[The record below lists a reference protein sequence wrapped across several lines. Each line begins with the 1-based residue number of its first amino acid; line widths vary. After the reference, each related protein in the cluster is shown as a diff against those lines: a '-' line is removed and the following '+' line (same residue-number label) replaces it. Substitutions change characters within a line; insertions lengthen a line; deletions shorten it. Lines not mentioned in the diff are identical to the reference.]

1 MFLLGIMK
9 KIMSKISKIVS
20 FILGILFIVVPLSS
34 CASID
39 SNGQSTASLSNERF
53 IYDSSLDQTRFD
65 FYMGISNG
73 TIYNSD
79 KQEFTFE
86 FYYDGVSLG
95 MDTLYYS
102 LNIDASSTKTYSC
115 YAYLDGHID
124 EVEFVRWDCN
134 YLSFWDTYFGYLIGI
149 IVCVVVLATIYIIT
163 MIVQDIDLNEVGEFI
178 TDHFYFVFMVIVP
191 LIPYFIVSGVSNAWN
206 WMPPVLIIGG
216 IVLLVGICLLA
227 HLIKYFVENRDFKFA
242 TASCLKD
249 TETGKEYFIEDLLDD
264 EESLNMF
271 SKNELIEYCKENGI
285 KGYSNLNKAE
295 LVALVMGKK
304 IEFNKNKAIIKND
317 SNTITF
323 DDIAGLKNAKESF
336 NEKVILP
343 IKHRE
348 LYRKYN
354 KKVGGG
360 ILLYGLPGTGKTM
373 FAEAASNALDAL
385 FIPIKCSDI
394 KSKWYGESEQK
405 VKEIFTKARKAKRA
419 IIFFDEF
426 ESIGSKRKDDG
437 EDSGGNGSLVTQIL
451 VEMQGI
457 GSFSNGNILLVIA
470 ATNKP
475 WLIDSAFLR
484 PGRFDELIYIPL
496 PDEEARRKMFE
507 LKFAE
512 MPMADN
518 IDYDCIVNISEG
530 FNGAD
535 ITEFVER
542 VKQIAINKSIESKQE
557 HIIDMNDICE
567 VGKNMHSSIV
577 DDEIDKILEFKER
590 NN

>member
-39 SNGQSTASLSNERF
+39 SNGQSTALLSNERF

-115 YAYLDGHID
+115 NAYLDGHID
-124 EVEFVRWDCN
+124 EVEFVSWDCN

-163 MIVQDIDLNEVGEFI
+163 MIVQDIGLDEVGEFI

-242 TASCLKD
+242 TTSCLKD

-271 SKNELIEYCKENGI
+271 SKNELIEYCQENGI

-348 LYRKYN
+348 LYEKYN

-457 GSFSNGNILLVIA
+457 GSSSDGNILLVIA

-496 PDEEARRKMFE
+496 PDEEARRKMFQ
-507 LKFAE
+507 LKFAK

-518 IDYDCIVNISEG
+518 IDYDCVVNISEG

-535 ITEFVER
+535 ITEFVEK

-557 HIIDMNDICE
+557 HIIDMNDILE

-577 DDEIDKILEFKER
+577 DDEIDKIIEFKER

>member
-1 MFLLGIMK
+1 MFLLDIMK
-9 KIMSKISKIVS
+9 KIMSKISKIIF
-20 FILGILFIVVPLSS
+20 FILGILFIVVPLSG

-39 SNGQSTASLSNERF
+39 SNSQSTASLSNERF
-53 IYDSSLDQTRFD
+53 VYNSSLNQTRFD

-79 KQEFTFE
+79 EQEFTFE
-86 FYYDGVSLG
+86 FYYEGVSLG

-149 IVCVVVLATIYIIT
+149 IVCVVILAVIYIIC
-163 MIVQDIDLNEVGEFI
+163 MIVQDIDLDDVGEFI
-178 TDHFYFVFMVIVP
+178 AEHFYILFAVIMP
-191 LIPYFIVSGVSNAWN
+191 LIPYFIVSIVSNVWN
-206 WMPPVLIIGG
+206 WMPPVLIISGVV
-216 IVLLVGICLLA
+216 VLVSICLLA
-227 HLIKYFVENRDFKFA
+227 HLIKYLVENHNFETITVK
-242 TASCLKD
+242 CLTD
-249 TETGKEYFIEDLLDD
+249 TETGEEYFIEDLLDD

-271 SKNELIEYCKENGI
+271 SKNDLIQYCQINDI

-295 LVALVMGKK
+295 LVALVMGKDIK
-304 IEFNKNKAIIKND
+304 VKEKND
-317 SNTITF
+317 EKKENLNGITF
-323 DDIAGLKNAKESF
+323 DNIAGLDEAKKVFE
-336 NEKVILP
+336 EKVILP
-343 IKHRE
+343 IKHKE
-348 LYRKYN
+348 LYEKYN

-457 GSFSNGNILLVIA
+457 GSSSDGNILLVIA

-496 PDEEARRKMFE
+496 PDEEARRKMFQ
-507 LKFAE
+507 LKFAK

-535 ITEFVER
+535 ITEFVEK

-557 HIIDMNDICE
+557 HIIDMNDILE

-577 DDEIDKILEFKER
+577 DDEIDKIIEFKER